1 MRDFIYDFTRTFT
14 GKFTIIMIVLI
25 ILITAALAFASGSS
39 ISSSS
44 GPAPGSVSYVMPE
57 IYQSGGHTF
66 VSDLAVNGYGQPVSG
81 LSISSLIYNASDATG
96 PLNSTNSYYLN
107 GTTNSYGFYNSSVSA
122 NWTSVQYSY
131 SDEYVSG
138 LNISSATAYYENF
151 SGKISFYPNFNFNG
165 AFPADSSIPG
175 PSYFYMFPVANSSS
189 TSHQNLFIYYASPSG
204 TYMPSEKIYY
214 RVDNSS
220 LSFPNYHSSKLTYY
234 KTTGGIKS
242 TVISVPLNKTAE
254 NNYVTVELFNLTGDF
269 NAGTFGVLYKTVSAG
284 AVLESSLTLPFEFL
298 IPILGIFSAYFY
310 YGKDKASGVLES
322 IIARPVTKGRIF
334 MSRFTA
340 GSASFLVALLV
351 AGAMADLI
359 IFRYTGSW
367 ISTHTFFSI
376 VLGYT
381 AEAMAFSGIIYL
393 ASQYIKAQ
401 GGLLGMGIGIFFIMV
416 LFWGLII
423 DILLVET
430 HVNLALKSSVVL
442 YLALS
447 AISPSF
453 IPTLA
458 SDLNTGT
465 YSAITGSSLLASSV
479 GINAFSVVGVAL
491 VWIIVPFVISFLLA
505 RSRD

>member
-1 MRDFIYDFTRTFT
+1 MRDFIYDFIRTFT

-44 GPAPGSVSYVMPE
+44 GPSPASVAYVMPE

-81 LSISSLIYNASDATG
+81 LSVSSLVYNASVKTG
-96 PLNSTNSYYLN
+96 QLNSTNSYYLN
-107 GTTNSYGFYNSSVSA
+107 GTTNSYGFFNSSVSA

-131 SDEYVSG
+131 SPEYVSG
-138 LNISSATAYYENF
+138 LNIYSSTAYYENL
-151 SGKISFYPNFNFNG
+151 SSKVSFYPNFAFNVG
-165 AFPADSSIPG
+165 ISSDSNIAG
-175 PSYFYMFPVANSSS
+175 PSYFYILPVTNSSS
-189 TSHQNLFIYYASPSG
+189 TSHHNLFIYYASPSG
-204 TYMPSEKIYY
+204 TYMPGEKIYY
-214 RVDNSS
+214 QVENSS
-220 LSFPNYHSSKLTYY
+220 FSFPAYQSSGMTSY

-242 TVISVPLNKTAE
+242 AVISLPLNATAV
-254 NNYVTVELFNLTGDF
+254 NNEVEVELFNASGDF
-269 NAGTFGVLYKTVSAG
+269 NAGTIGVLFKTVSAG
-284 AVLESSLTLPFEFL
+284 GILESSLTVPFEFL

-340 GSASFLVALLV
+340 GASSFLVALLV
-351 AGAMADLI
+351 AGLLADII

-381 AEAMAFSGIIYL
+381 AEAVAFSGIIYL
-393 ASQYIKAQ
+393 ASQYIRTQ
-401 GGLLGMGIGIFFIMV
+401 GGILGTGIGIFFIMV

-423 DILLVET
+423 DIILFET
-430 HVNLALKSSVVL
+430 HVNLALKSTIAL
-442 YLALS
+442 DLALS

-465 YSAITGSSLLASSV
+465 YSAISGNSLIASSV
-479 GINAFSVVGVAL
+479 GINAFSVVGVGL
-491 VWIIVPFVISFLLA
+491 IWIIVPFVFSFLLA

>member
-1 MRDFIYDFTRTFT
+1 MRDFIYDFIRTFK

-44 GPAPGSVSYVMPE
+44 GPSPASVAYVMPE

-81 LSISSLIYNASDATG
+81 LAISSLIYNASVKTG
-96 PLNSTNSYYLN
+96 QLNSTNSYNLS
-107 GTTNSYGFYNSSVSA
+107 GTTNSYGFFNSSVSA
-122 NWTSVQYSY
+122 NWTLVQYSY
-131 SDEYVSG
+131 SPEYVSG
-138 LNISSATAYYENF
+138 LNVSPSTASYENF
-151 SGKISFYPNFNFNG
+151 SSKILFYPNFPFEG
-165 AFPADSSIPG
+165 DSNVTGS
-175 PSYFYMFPVANSSS
+175 SYFYIFPVANASS

-214 RVDNSS
+214 QGENSS
-220 LSFPNYHSSKLTYY
+220 FSFPAYQSSGMTYY
-234 KTTGGIKS
+234 KTIGGIKS
-242 TVISVPLNKTAE
+242 AVISLPLNATAV
-254 NNYVTVELFNLTGDF
+254 NNEVEVELFNASGDF

-284 AVLESSLTLPFEFL
+284 GILESSLTVPFEFL

-340 GSASFLVALLV
+340 GASSFLVALLV
-351 AGAMADLI
+351 AGSLADII

-381 AEAMAFSGIIYL
+381 AEAVAFSGIIYL
-393 ASQYIKAQ
+393 ASQYIRTQ
-401 GGLLGMGIGIFFIMV
+401 GGILGTGIGIFFIMV

-423 DILLVET
+423 DIILFET
-430 HVNLALKSSVVL
+430 HVNLALKSTIAL
-442 YLALS
+442 DLALS

-465 YSAITGSSLLASSV
+465 YRAISGNSLIASSV
-479 GINAFSVVGVAL
+479 GINAFSVVGVGL
-491 VWIIVPFVISFLLA
+491 IWIIVPFVFSFLLA